1 MWLRCFYASQGAIQ
15 VTPLWLPLGSECVVT
30 PSLEAEEE
38 KEEEE
43 DVKAV
48 KVFSTT
54 TTTAVGGAV
63 AATVLDP
70 TTKTQQMN
78 HSGSF
83 RASSSAP
90 TASPRPRGVLAQM
103 LGPAWMKSAEDFG
116 ACYKQS
122 RRWQWGAIDV
132 GFILVHNAI
141 TPHRSPR
148 PQQKANS
155 HSALASS
162 SSLVTATRAG
172 TGATYTAGNN
182 APTATAAA
190 LELEKKETS
199 ARAAAS
205 EAAASAEAAA
215 AARRFVYEKGR
226 VLFTAYEHH
235 LLANV
240 MW

>member
-30 PSLEAEEE
+30 PSLEAEE

-43 DVKAV
+43 EVKAV
-48 KVFSTT
+48 KVFPTT
-54 TTTAVGGAV
+54 TTTAAGGAA
-63 AATVLDP
+63 AATAVDP
-70 TTKTQQMN
+70 ATKTQPMN
-78 HSGSF
+78 HSGSS
-83 RASSSAP
+83 RSLSSAS
-90 TASPRPRGVLAQM
+90 TASPRPRGVLAQL

-155 HSALASS
+155 HNVRTSS
-162 SSLVTATRAG
+162 SSLGTATRAG